1 MAKTYFCNCH
11 HFNGYTGYCNLKL
24 RNCTRKCKD
33 FQTEEEYYEA
43 LAESD
48 VEISLAKLREI
59 CLNHTDRLGT
69 LHCSVDL
76 LLKTIKQDLAKD
88 RMK

>member
-1 MAKTYFCNCH
+1 MKKCNFDCY
-11 HFNGYTGYCNLKL
+11 HFNGYTGVCDLKGGVCSK
-24 RNCTRKCKD
+24 RCKD
-33 FQTEEEYYEA
+33 FITEEEYVES

-48 VEISLAKLREI
+48 VKISLAKLREI

-76 LLKTIKQDLAKD
+76 LIKTIKQDLSK
-88 RMK
+88 K